1 MNDVIGHIPMN
12 RYKHFLSYINTDNR
26 IAPIVIIINMPYTF
40 RDRRGCDR
48 GFTTTYAYHH

>member
-26 IAPIVIIINMPYTF
+26 IAPIVIIINMPYITVYF
-40 RDRRGCDR
+40 PGPSWP
-48 GFTTTYAYHH
+48 